1 MTFQIGDTV
10 QLKSGGPDMKV
21 TWINDDLGMTRCTWR
36 DDSNALQTAEF
47 PAASLVGIVPD
58 ADTLATPLGVQEK
71 QPQSYTFNVNALSG
85 EMRAQLTVTHYLAL
99 ICFCDLL
106 FRSSLNSLA
115 QQVLGMVIGT
125 LLVWGGEK
133 LWKKYAL

>member
-1 MTFQIGDTV
+1 MNFQVGDTV
-10 QLKSGGPDMKV
+10 QLKSGGPDMTV
-21 TWINDDLGMTRCTWR
+21 REIDDR
-36 DDSNALQTAEF
+36 DQLVASWQDDNGVIQQAEF
-47 PAASLVGIVPD
+47 PAASLWRISPASDNLKDSQPPNYTVNVTVP
-58 ADTLATPLGVQEK
+58 
-71 QPQSYTFNVNALSG
+71 SN

-106 FRSSLNSLA
+106 FRSSLKSLS

-133 LWKKYAL
+133 LWKKYAG

>member
-1 MTFQIGDTV
+1 MNFRVGDTV
-10 QLKSGGPDMKV
+10 QLKSGGPDMKILEIDDRDQVV
-21 TWINDDLGMTRCTWR
+21 TSWPDDNGVV
-36 DDSNALQTAEF
+36 QKAEF
-47 PAASLVGIVPD
+47 PAASLWRVSPVID
-58 ADTLATPLGVQEK
+58 E
-71 QPQSYTFNVNALSG
+71 QPEQPRNYTFNFTVPSN

-125 LLVWGGEK
+125 LLVWCAEK
-133 LWKKYAL
+133 LWKRYAT

>member
-1 MTFQIGDTV
+1 MNPFYIGDTV
-10 QLKSGGPDMKV
+10 QLKAGGPVMRVDDIKFGGMYCV
-21 TWINDDLGMTRCTWR
+21 SWLDNDGRRQVAECPAH
-36 DDSNALQTAEF
+36 ALIMAPLCGPAMPA
-47 PAASLVGIVPD
+47 PAATD
-58 ADTLATPLGVQEK
+58 E
-71 QPQSYTFNVNALSG
+71 QPKNYTFNVTVPSN
-85 EMRAQLTVTHYLAL
+85 EMRARLTVTHYLAL

-106 FRSSLNSLA
+106 FRSSLKSLS

>member
-1 MTFQIGDTV
+1 MNFRVGDTV
-10 QLKSGGPDMKV
+10 QLKSGGPDMKILEIDDRDQVV
-21 TWINDDLGMTRCTWR
+21 TSWPDDNGVV
-36 DDSNALQTAEF
+36 QKAEF
-47 PAASLVGIVPD
+47 PAASLWRVSPVID
-58 ADTLATPLGVQEK
+58 E
-71 QPQSYTFNVNALSG
+71 QPEQPRNYTFNFTALSN
-85 EMRAQLTVTHYLAL
+85 EIRAQLTVTHYLAL

>member
-1 MTFQIGDTV
+1 MNFRVGDTV
-10 QLKSGGPDMKV
+10 QLKSGGPDMKILEIDARDNIV
-21 TWINDDLGMTRCTWR
+21 TSWPDDNGVV
-36 DDSNALQTAEF
+36 QKAEF
-47 PAASLVGIVPD
+47 PAVSLWRISPIVNELPEQ
-58 ADTLATPLGVQEK
+58 TK
-71 QPQSYTFNVNALSG
+71 NYTFNVTSPSN